1 MAIAKVS
8 YSRGITVGYI
18 ESFLYKQF
26 PSPTPLLRDVEK
38 FALKNDVPIVGPL
51 VGRFLHL
58 LVRACKP
65 RSILEIGTAIGYSTI
80 WLASA
85 LPGSARLTTIEI
97 DAETLKLAQENVDRA
112 KLPAEVRFILGDAG
126 EEVPRMKE
134 RNDMIFLDTVKNLYP
149 KLLPDLV
156 RLLNVGGLLIADN
169 TLWMGKVATNDRS
182 KGTLL
187 VKEFNGKI
195 IDDKRLFTV
204 IVPIR
209 DGVSLSFKLRD

>member
-1 MAIAKVS
+1 LSDI
-8 YSRGITVGYI
+8 
-18 ESFLYKQF
+18 
-26 PSPTPLLRDVEK
+26 EK

-58 LVRACKP
+58 LVRACEP

-97 DAETLKLAQENVDRA
+97 DGETLKMAKENVGKA
-112 KLPAEVRFILGDAG
+112 NIPAEVRYILGDAG
-126 EEVPRMKE
+126 NVVPSMKE
-134 RNDMIFLDTVKNLYP
+134 RHDMIFLDTVKSLYP
-149 KLLPDLV
+149 KLLPDLI
-156 RLLNVGGLLIADN
+156 RLLKVGGLLIADN
-169 TLWMGKVATNDRS
+169 TLWMGKVATNDRN
-182 KGTLL
+182 KATLL
-187 VKEFNGKI
+187 VKEFDAKI

-209 DGVSLSFKLRD
+209 DGVSLSFKLRN